1 MFCRLAIMAS
11 DLSEPS
17 NEIDDSRRTLL
28 TGGQVIDGTGA
39 DPRSDAAVLVDGD
52 RITAVGPESELDYE
66 ADETA
71 VVDVGDRTIMPGLVD
86 AHTHITIYN
95 HRTRGRFRLID
106 PRNTLAYNTIRA
118 TESAESFIE
127 GGVTTIR
134 ECCGRDF
141 ISVSV
146 RDAVEEGRLPGPRIL
161 PSGPL
166 ITITAGLDDKR
177 PYFLDRNPANG
188 WEVNGVDEVVQAV
201 REHSKAGV
209 SNIKL
214 DASGAWTAFTDSRTP
229 TMSEREL
236 AAAAEEARKFGI
248 TTACHAHDPQGI
260 KNAARANVTSIEHGS
275 FMDEEGLEIMLE
287 NDIYLVPTLAS
298 VEYFTDHAE
307 NFDMT
312 DAQYQ
317 SIVEDLEAQR
327 KSVKKAYDNGVE
339 VAVGASSEPPG
350 LPHGSTWR
358 EMMHF
363 VEIGIPPEEAI
374 VAGTQTAAELLGI
387 EDETGTLE
395 AGKAADILVVD
406 GDPLEDIEVFG
417 RESNPA
423 LVMKQG
429 SVAVDN
435 RPADD

>member
-1 MFCRLAIMAS
+1 MATRANATAGS
-11 DLSEPS
+11 
-17 NEIDDSRRTLL
+17 IDDSEWTLL

-39 DPRSDAAVLVDGD
+39 DPDSDSAVLVQGD
-52 RITAVGPESELDYE
+52 RIAEVGPRDELDYPE
-66 ADETA
+66 DETE
-71 VVDVGDRTIMPGLVD
+71 VVDVGDRTIMPGLID

-118 TESAESFIE
+118 TESAEAFIE

-146 RDAVEEGRLPGPRIL
+146 RDAIEEERLHGPRIL

-214 DASGAWTAFTDSRTP
+214 DASGAWTSFTDSKTP

-248 TTACHAHDPQGI
+248 TTACHAHDPVGI
-260 KNAARANVTSIEHGS
+260 KNAARANVTSIEHGTYL
-275 FMDEEGLEIMLE
+275 DEEGLEIMLD
-287 NDIYLVPTLAS
+287 NDISLVPTLAS
-298 VEYFTDHAE
+298 IEYFTDHAD
-307 NFDMT
+307 NFEMT
-312 DAQYQ
+312 DAQFQ
-317 SIVEDLEAQR
+317 SIVDDLEAQNE
-327 KSVKKAYDNGVE
+327 SVKMAKEAGIK

-350 LPHGSTWR
+350 LP
-358 EMMHF
+358 
-363 VEIGIPPEEAI
+363 
-374 VAGTQTAAELLGI
+374 TA
-387 EDETGTLE
+387 
-395 AGKAADILVVD
+395 
-406 GDPLEDIEVFG
+406 
-417 RESNPA
+417 
-423 LVMKQG
+423 
-429 SVAVDN
+429 
-435 RPADD
+435 RPGAR